1 MNTITLD
8 ALHAQADKLQ
18 DFACQSKRKLTRAK
32 ALEQAAQLNGHV
44 NYQTAAAA
52 IEKHKAFRQ
61 HFTNQFL
68 QAHAN
73 QTRNASNQAQGIH
86 EVRLEGEQH
95 YMGSEVIKKL
105 MGQINPWDSDGHSTN
120 GNFEIDIGQGH
131 ISVKLYKEG
140 EENRCL
146 EVVFEMDA
154 DQPRALVYRPQKC
167 DEPIFSVHSAQDGA
181 VLQYMAEDDELYR
194 KNRAAEKLVEQIAL
208 VAHSTAAW
216 IAPDPEFVA

>member
-32 ALEQAAQLNGHV
+32 ALEQAAQLNGHA
-44 NYQTAAAA
+44 NYQAAVAA
-52 IEKHKAFRQ
+52 IEKHKTFQQ

-73 QTRNASNQAQGIH
+73 QTLSASNQAQGIH

-95 YMGSEVIKKL
+95 YMGSEVI
-105 MGQINPWDSDGHSTN
+105 GQC
-120 GNFEIDIGQGH
+120 H

-140 EENRCL
+140 EEDRCL
-146 EVVFEMDA
+146 EVMFEMDA

-181 VLQYMAEDDELYR
+181 VLQYMAEDDQLYH
-194 KNRAAEKLVEQIAL
+194 KNRASEKLAEQIAL
-208 VAHSTAAW
+208 VAHSTQAW
-216 IAPDPEFVA
+216 IAPDPDFIK